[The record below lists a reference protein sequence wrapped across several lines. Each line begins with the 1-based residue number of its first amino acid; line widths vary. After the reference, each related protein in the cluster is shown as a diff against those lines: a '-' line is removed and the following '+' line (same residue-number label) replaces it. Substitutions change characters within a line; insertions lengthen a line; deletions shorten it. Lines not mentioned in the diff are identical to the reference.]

1 MPPQS
6 QCNKL
11 QVTLFFRFFAKRP
24 SPTPGTVPQSQ
35 YPSSPHH
42 TAQMQTVPPPM
53 GSGSPI
59 HQPQTPTPYYGNP
72 LTCSQGL
79 AMPTSS
85 GLAAVP
91 LDQPPTYSASLQCGA
106 SATPQHMQANVQ
118 PTQSPM
124 GLVVPN
130 QHLILPPGYA
140 PNYGSVSPS
149 SSQQPVLTHP
159 PKGLYLTEPQRKGEE
174 SSKSAVGK
182 YLVQEN

>member
-1 MPPQS
+1 
-6 QCNKL
+6 
-11 QVTLFFRFFAKRP
+11 
-24 SPTPGTVPQSQ
+24 
-35 YPSSPHH
+35 
-42 TAQMQTVPPPM
+42 
-53 GSGSPI
+53 
-59 HQPQTPTPYYGNP
+59 
-72 LTCSQGL
+72 
-79 AMPTSS
+79 
-85 GLAAVP
+85 
-91 LDQPPTYSASLQCGA
+91 
-106 SATPQHMQANVQ
+106 MQANVQ
-118 PTQSPM
+118 PTQSLM

>member
-1 MPPQS
+1 MLPRIS
-6 QCNKL
+6 EKL
-11 QVTLFFRFFAKRP
+11 TVNHIVTMGAVFAASRPENATTKPMQQTPSNAFFRFFAKRP
-24 SPTPGTVPQSQ
+24 TPTPGTVPQPQHPSSTPSNAFFRFFAKRPTPTPGTAPQSQ

-91 LDQPPTYSASLQCGA
+91 LDQPPTYSASL
-106 SATPQHMQANVQ
+106 
-118 PTQSPM
+118 
-124 GLVVPN
+124 
-130 QHLILPPGYA
+130 
-140 PNYGSVSPS
+140 
-149 SSQQPVLTHP
+149 
-159 PKGLYLTEPQRKGEE
+159 
-174 SSKSAVGK
+174 
-182 YLVQEN
+182 